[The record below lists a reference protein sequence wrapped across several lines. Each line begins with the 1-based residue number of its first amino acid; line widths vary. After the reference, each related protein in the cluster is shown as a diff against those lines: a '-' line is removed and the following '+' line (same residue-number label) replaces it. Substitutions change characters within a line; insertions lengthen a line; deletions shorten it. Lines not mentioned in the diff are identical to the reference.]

1 MKNYYDL
8 LSVNSSA
15 PSAEIKRAFRQE
27 IARYHPDKVQH
38 LGKEFQEMAAV
49 RAAELTEAY
58 RILMNSELRAEYD
71 RQLPLKIPSS
81 PPPPAAAA
89 PSVEAPVHKA
99 PKVVAEPLRPPRDA
113 PPQPARPASL
123 FAEERSTKDEYV
135 RKATLG
141 RIRKIVTDE
150 LGSLIEVPVRGFDLV
165 FTTQARSRLFG
176 KRQSVPNF
184 FVRLVRDVNS
194 VAIRETW
201 TMAQKARGAE
211 AGEACIALLG
221 PVTSVREVADAVSNL
236 KQRSDRPSGSLLLV
250 PVDIRDWSAQIPH
263 NAPRICKVILERLKQ
278 N

>member
-1 MKNYYDL
+1 VKNYYDL
-8 LSVNSSA
+8 LSVESSA

-27 IARYHPDKVQH
+27 IARYHPDKVHH
-38 LGKEFQEMAAV
+38 LGKEFQEMAAI

-58 RILMNSELRAEYD
+58 RILMNGELRAEYD
-71 RQLPLKIPSS
+71 RQLKIPSS
-81 PPPPAAAA
+81 PPPPVAAA

-99 PKVVAEPLRPPRDA
+99 PNVVAEPPRPPREA
-113 PPQPARPASL
+113 PPPPARPASL

-150 LGSLIEVPVRGFDLV
+150 LGSLNEVPVRGFDLV

-184 FVRLVRDVNS
+184 FVRLVRDING

-201 TMAQKARGAE
+201 TMAQKARGDQT
-211 AGEACIALLG
+211 GEACVALLG
-221 PVTSVREVADAVSNL
+221 PVGSVREVADAVSNL
-236 KQRSDRPSGSLLLV
+236 KQRSDRSGSLLLV

-263 NAPRICKVILERLKQ
+263 NAPKICKVILEKLKQ
-278 N
+278 P

>member
-1 MKNYYDL
+1 VKNYYEL
-8 LSVNSSA
+8 LSVESSA

-27 IARYHPDKVQH
+27 IARYHPDKVHH

-58 RILMNSELRAEYD
+58 RILMNGELRAEYD
-71 RQLPLKIPSS
+71 RQLNIPSS
-81 PPPPAAAA
+81 PPPPVAA
-89 PSVEAPVHKA
+89 PSVEPPVPQAPT
-99 PKVVAEPLRPPRDA
+99 VAVEPPRPPREA
-113 PPQPARPASL
+113 PFPPARPSSL
-123 FAEERSTKDEYV
+123 FAEERNTKDEYV

-150 LGSLIEVPVRGFDLV
+150 LGALNEVPVRGFDLV
-165 FTTQARSRLFG
+165 FTTKARSRLFG

-184 FVRLVRDVNS
+184 FVRLVRDVNG

-201 TMAQKARGAE
+201 AMAQKVRGSE
-211 AGEACIALLG
+211 AGEACVALLG
-221 PVTSVREVADAVSNL
+221 PVSSVREVADAVSTL
-236 KQRSDRPSGSLLLV
+236 KQRPDRTSGSLLLV

-263 NAPRICKVILERLKQ
+263 DAPKICKVILEKLKQ

>member
-1 MKNYYDL
+1 VKNYYDL
-8 LSVNSSA
+8 LSVESSA
-15 PSAEIKRAFRQE
+15 PSAEIKRAFRHE

-58 RILMNSELRAEYD
+58 RILMNGELRAEYD
-71 RQLPLKIPSS
+71 RQLKIPSS
-81 PPPPAAAA
+81 PPPPVAAA
-89 PSVEAPVHKA
+89 PSVEAPVHNA
-99 PKVVAEPLRPPRDA
+99 PKVVAEPPRPPREA
-113 PPQPARPASL
+113 PPPARPASL

-141 RIRKIVTDE
+141 RIRKIVTEE
-150 LGSLIEVPVRGFDLV
+150 LGSLNEVPVRGFDLV

-201 TMAQKARGAE
+201 TMAQKARGKE
-211 AGEACIALLG
+211 TGEACVALLG
-221 PVTSVREVADAVSNL
+221 PVSSIREAADAVSNL
-236 KQRSDRPSGSLLLV
+236 KQRADRSGSLLLV

-263 NAPRICKVILERLKQ
+263 NAPRICKVILEKLKQ